1 MRLGMMMSYAGGFTD
16 PRTLH
21 GTGLPVATTLLEAIT
36 LAATA
41 AK

>member
-1 MRLGMMMSYAGGFTD
+1 VVLYAGGFTD